1 MKKGISKKKPDKTL
15 IVAVQNSK
23 LQKSGGELKGD
34 ASLSL
39 SPLPP
44 HHTG

>member
-1 MKKGISKKKPDKTL
+1 MKKGISKENLTKLLLLLFRIQNYKK
-15 IVAVQNSK
+15 V
-23 LQKSGGELKGD
+23 GGELKGD